1 MDFHIDKKIGSLL
14 AVAFVLGGIIG
25 GLGGVALG
33 HEGREFRDFRTRG
46 GLPMIFGGRGNID
59 GIQGGFR
66 SDRDFI
72 RRDAPR
78 GVSASAP
85 EVQQVGTTTVQ

>member
-14 AVAFVLGGIIG
+14 AVVFVLGGIIG

-46 GLPMIFGGRGNID
+46 GLPMIFGGRGNVD
-59 GIQGGFR
+59 GVQGGFR
-66 SDRDFI
+66 SGRDSI
-72 RRDAPR
+72 SRDAAQ
-78 GVSASAP
+78 GVSAPAP
-85 EVQQVGTTTVQ
+85 QVQQVGTTTVQ